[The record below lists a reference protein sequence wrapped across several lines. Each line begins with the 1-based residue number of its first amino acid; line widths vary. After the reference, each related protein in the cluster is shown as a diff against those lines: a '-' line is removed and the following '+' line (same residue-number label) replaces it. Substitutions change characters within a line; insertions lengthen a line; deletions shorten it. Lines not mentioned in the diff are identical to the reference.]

1 LPELDSEALDFR
13 VASELFASVRRLKP
27 RDLETFKLIR
37 CLDTGGRFPRGQGD
51 QVILDLEE
59 DELSGKIAISKD
71 HKEKFFAVYAVY
83 AVNGV
88 KQQI

>member
-1 LPELDSEALDFR
+1 
-13 VASELFASVRRLKP
+13 
-27 RDLETFKLIR
+27 
-37 CLDTGGRFPRGQGD
+37 
-51 QVILDLEE
+51 VILDLEE